1 MVGPGDSVVQADR
14 AHSSAAAAH
23 FDGMADVA
31 RTLSDRDFAAI
42 SKRIH
47 RETGIVIGEVKRSML
62 VSRLAR
68 RLRALGLP
76 DFAAYARLL
85 ELPEGEDERR
95 MLVSAMTTNV
105 TGFFREAHH
114 FEALAGMAPGL
125 LARARSGGR
134 VRIWS
139 AGTSTGQEAYSI
151 AATLLD
157 AAPELGRHDVLILA
171 TDIDPQVID
180 HARTGVYDRRLLG
193 EAPPQKLLRFVQDGP
208 QPGTVSMAPAL
219 REMIR
224 FEVLNLLEPW
234 PFRGTF
240 DIIFCRNVVIY
251 FDAETRRRLWTR
263 FAERLPHNGILI
275 LGHSER
281 MDPALDRLFEPVGIT
296 QYRRTGHPVG

>member
-1 MVGPGDSVVQADR
+1 
-14 AHSSAAAAH
+14 
-23 FDGMADVA
+23 
-31 RTLSDRDFAAI
+31 
-42 SKRIH
+42 
-47 RETGIVIGEVKRSML
+47 
-62 VSRLAR
+62 
-68 RLRALGLP
+68 
-76 DFAAYARLL
+76 
-85 ELPEGEDERR
+85 
-95 MLVSAMTTNV
+95 
-105 TGFFREAHH
+105 
-114 FEALAGMAPGL
+114 
-125 LARARSGGR
+125 

-157 AAPELGRHDVLILA
+157 AAPELGHHDVLILA